1 MKSGL
6 KLSAMIVLLASPTMP
21 GAIQAAAAQQS
32 NPVQLVPPQLGY
44 QPVQPASIVWQRDA
58 AERLLDY
65 VGAIDAEG
73 LDPAAYSIEELRGA
87 LATGDDAVISPVADR
102 IYLRLVTDL
111 SGGAVRGN
119 ARGEWYMPDTAI
131 DGNRQQ
137 LLLARAR
144 QGEVAATLDGLH
156 PVHPQYAML
165 KRALAVTPAEET
177 ARRELIR
184 ANMERWRWLPRE
196 LGERHV
202 LVNIPAF
209 TAAIIDNGRVTLRHR
224 TVVGARRTQTP
235 GLSAN
240 MTAVTLNPWWTLP
253 QSIIREMG
261 GRFNSSY
268 VVTRSGNT
276 TIARQRPGPGNSL
289 GRVKIEMPNDH
300 AIFLHDTPAQ
310 ALFSRPVRAFSHGC
324 VRTQGIRDFAAELLA
339 ATGQWSRAEI
349 DRVIASGQT
358 RQVALDRPIP
368 AYIAYFTA
376 AATNDGNVVTY
387 ADIYGRDAAVRR
399 ALNRGTQVASAN

>member
-44 QPVQPASIVWQRDA
+44 QPVQPVSTVWQRDA

-65 VGAIDAEG
+65 VGAIGAEG

-209 TAAIIDNGRVTLRHR
+209 TAAIVDNGRVTLRHR